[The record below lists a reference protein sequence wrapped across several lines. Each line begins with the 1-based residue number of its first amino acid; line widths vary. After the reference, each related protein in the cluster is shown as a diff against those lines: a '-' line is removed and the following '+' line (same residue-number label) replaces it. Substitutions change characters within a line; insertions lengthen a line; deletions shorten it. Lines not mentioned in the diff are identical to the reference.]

1 MESYSALL
9 RAGTPAE
16 MHLFRHGAHGSGLG
30 KGDASLDLWRDLLEA
45 WLRAQGWLTSEH
57 ATAEG
62 ESKIERG
69 HALGRDT
76 LRTFCGAKPGSA
88 FGRGVGRLS
97 DRLNLCKLLAIGRLG
112 LLSSR
117 ACHFAL

>member
-1 MESYSALL
+1 MIGASVEFYSALL

-62 ESKIERG
+62 GNKSNGARPRARHLAYVLRCKTWKRFWKGSGPIVGPFES
-69 HALGRDT
+69 
-76 LRTFCGAKPGSA
+76 
-88 FGRGVGRLS
+88 V
-97 DRLNLCKLLAIGRLG
+97 
-112 LLSSR
+112 
-117 ACHFAL
+117 

>member
-1 MESYSALL
+1 VIGASVEFYSALL

-76 LRTFCGAKPGSA
+76 LRDVLRCKTWKRFWKGS
-88 FGRGVGRLS
+88 GPIVGPFES
-97 DRLNLCKLLAIGRLG
+97 V
-112 LLSSR
+112 
-117 ACHFAL
+117 